1 MENTSDFKNAPS
13 PMSSEG
19 YLTLRIGTAGGALP
33 IVGADIRIVGA
44 DPENEGVVYL
54 LTSDQSG
61 KTQRITL
68 PAPPKTLSQSPGS
81 AAESY
86 ATYNITVFKDGFY
99 TQRIL
104 RLPVFPTVTSTQ
116 FVEMIPL
123 PPFAPMQNPP
133 TQELITV
140 EKTPFSEGDSR

>member
-1 MENTSDFKNAPS
+1 MENTSDFIRTQAPA
-13 PMSSEG
+13 SSEG

-61 KTQRITL
+61 KTPKITL
-68 PAPPKTLSQSPGS
+68 PAPQKALSQSPAS

-86 ATYNITVFKDGFY
+86 STYNVTVFKDGFY

-104 RLPVFPTVTSTQ
+104 RLPVFPTITSTQ
-116 FVEMIPL
+116 FIEMIPL
-123 PPFAPMQNPP
+123 PPFDPMKNPP
-133 TQELITV
+133 TGELVTV
-140 EKTPFSEGDSR
+140 ETSPFSEGEGR

>member
-1 MENTSDFKNAPS
+1 MENTSDFTRTEA

-33 IVGADIRIVGA
+33 VVGADIRIVGA

-61 KTQRITL
+61 RTARITL
-68 PAPPKTLSQSPGS
+68 PAPQKALSQSPGS

-86 ATYNITVFKDGFY
+86 ATYNVTVFKDGFY

-104 RLPVFPTVTSTQ
+104 RLPIFPTITSTQ
-116 FVEMIPL
+116 FVEMIPQ
-123 PPFAPMQNPP
+123 PPFDPLRNPP
-133 TQELITV
+133 TDELITV
-140 EKTPFSEGDSR
+140 EKTPFSEGESR